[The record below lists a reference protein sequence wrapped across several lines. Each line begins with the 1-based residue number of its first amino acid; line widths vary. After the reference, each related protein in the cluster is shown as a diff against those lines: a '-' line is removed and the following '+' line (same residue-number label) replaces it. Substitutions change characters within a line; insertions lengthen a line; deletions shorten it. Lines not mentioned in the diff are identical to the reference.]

1 MFFNAVFDGWNNGFP
16 FIPLEIQIQLTSN
29 EKTVYFP
36 LMPKTPDKTKKT
48 VSALKKKE
56 QSSAAPKGAVK
67 KATVSTSKE
76 IKQMAKTT
84 GTKAAAAV
92 KKPAAASTTTTK
104 GKVPFKVEIT
114 QKLQD
119 AKNKILQE
127 VSQKVRSE
135 SNILKHEIGD
145 IYDIASN
152 ERERELTLMLGDRD
166 REKLSEIEDALERLK
181 DNSYGTCEECG
192 EPIAEPRLKAL
203 PSTRVCVE
211 CMSKME
217 KELKIK
223 GRGYEEETGLGI
235 LERTESEEEE
245 F

>member
-1 MFFNAVFDGWNNGFP
+1 
-16 FIPLEIQIQLTSN
+16 
-29 EKTVYFP
+29 
-36 LMPKTPDKTKKT
+36 MPKTPDKTKKT

-56 QSSAAPKGAVK
+56 QASAAPKSPAK
-67 KATVSTSKE
+67 KAAVSTSKE
-76 IKQMAKTT
+76 IKQMPKTT

-92 KKPAAASTTTTK
+92 KKPAATTTTTTTTTK
-104 GKVPFKVEIT
+104 GKVPFKTEIT

-152 ERERELTLMLGDRD
+152 ERERELTLSLGDRD
-166 REKLSEIEDALERLK
+166 REKLAEIEDALERLK

>member
-1 MFFNAVFDGWNNGFP
+1 
-16 FIPLEIQIQLTSN
+16 LTST

-36 LMPKTPDKTKKT
+36 LMPKTADKTKKT
-48 VSALKKKE
+48 VNALKKKE
-56 QSSAAPKGAVK
+56 QASAAPKGPAK
-67 KATVSTSKE
+67 KAVVSTSKE
-76 IKQMAKTT
+76 VKQMAKTT

-92 KKPAAASTTTTK
+92 KKPTTTK
-104 GKVPFKVEIT
+104 GKVPFKTEIT
-114 QKLQD
+114 QKLQE

-181 DNSYGTCEECG
+181 DSTYGTCEECG
-192 EPIAEPRLKAL
+192 EPIAEPRLRAL

-235 LERTESEEEE
+235 LERAESEEEE

>member
-1 MFFNAVFDGWNNGFP
+1 
-16 FIPLEIQIQLTSN
+16 
-29 EKTVYFP
+29 
-36 LMPKTPDKTKKT
+36 MPKTADKSKKA
-48 VSALKKKE
+48 VNASKKKE
-56 QSSAAPKGAVK
+56 QASAKPKAPAK
-67 KATVSTSKE
+67 KAAVSTSKE
-76 IKQMAKTT
+76 PKQMAKTT
-84 GTKAAAAV
+84 GTKTAAAV
-92 KKPAAASTTTTK
+92 KKPATTTK
-104 GKVPFKVEIT
+104 GKVPFKTEIT

-166 REKLSEIEDALERLK
+166 REKLSEIEDALDRLK

-192 EPIAEPRLKAL
+192 EPIAEQRLKAL